1 MSAALQ
7 ILRRCQV
14 RGWTIATAES
24 ITAGGIA
31 AALAEHP
38 GCSAVLRGGVVA
50 YSVDVKRD
58 VLGVD
63 PDLLRHV
70 VSAPVAAAMAHG
82 VRDLVGVDIAIAT
95 TGVAG
100 PQWLDEQPPGTV
112 WGGMVTPDGA
122 VHTTCWQ
129 IPGDR
134 LAVQRGAIDR
144 ALAWV
149 AQYLD

>member
-1 MSAALQ
+1 MSSALR
-7 ILRRCQV
+7 ILRRCQE

-24 ITAGGIA
+24 VTAGGIA

-38 GCSAVLRGGVVA
+38 GCSTVLRGGVVA
-50 YSVDVKRD
+50 YSPDVKRG
-58 VLGVD
+58 VLGID

-82 VRDLVGVDIAIAT
+82 VRDLVGANIAIAT

-100 PQWLDEQPPGTV
+100 PQWLDDQPPGTV
-112 WGGMVTPDGA
+112 WCGMVTPDGA
-122 VHTTCWQ
+122 LHTACWQ

-134 LAVQRGAIDR
+134 IAVQRGAIDR

-149 AQYLD
+149 DEILD

>member
-1 MSAALQ
+1 MSAALR
-7 ILRRCQV
+7 ILRRCEE

-31 AALAEHP
+31 AAFAEHP

-58 VLGVD
+58 VLGVEA
-63 PDLLRHV
+63 DLLRHV
-70 VSAPVAAAMAHG
+70 VSAPVAAAMARG
-82 VRDLVGVDIAIAT
+82 VRGLVGVDIAIAT

-100 PQWLDEQPPGTV
+100 PQWLDDQPPGTV
-112 WGGMVTPDGA
+112 WCGAITPDGA

-129 IPGDR
+129 LPGDR
-134 LAVQRGAIDR
+134 LAVQRGAIDH

-149 AQYLD
+149 DEILD